1 MSTGGEGVTV
11 MEAVKLAQGYLEER
25 GIDSAR
31 LNAEHL
37 LAKALECSRLDLY
50 LRFDERLE
58 DEVLGRYRKDLKQR
72 AGRIPL
78 QYILGEF
85 EFCSLRFRIE
95 RGIFIPRPETELLVE
110 RIEALLGATR
120 AVRFIEFGVGTG
132 VIAGALAARN
142 PDWSGVAFDVSD
154 RAVHLAVRNLDA
166 LGVSGRVCTFVS
178 DGFGAVRTGERF
190 DLLVSNPP
198 YIPAGVVPTLQ
209 DEVAKFEN
217 HIALDGG
224 DDGTAFYPL
233 LAMAGVRLVSP
244 GGLIALEIGDGQG
257 EEVGETLRNHGYERV
272 SVERDYNGMERVVTA
287 LRPKS

>member
-1 MSTGGEGVTV
+1 MSTGEERVTV

-58 DEVLGRYRKDLKQR
+58 DKALGRYREDLKQR
-72 AGRIPL
+72 AGHIPL

-110 RIEALLGATR
+110 RVEALLGAAR
-120 AVRFIEFGVGTG
+120 AVRFIEFGVGSG

-142 PDWSGVAFDVSD
+142 PGWNGVAFDVSD
-154 RAVHLAVRNLDA
+154 QAVHLAERNINE
-166 LGVSGRVCTFVS
+166 LGLSAQVCAFVG
-178 DGFGAVRTGERF
+178 DGFDAVRTGVTF

-198 YIPAGVVPTLQ
+198 YIPTGVVPTLQ
-209 DEVAKFEN
+209 DEVAKFED
-217 HIALDGG
+217 HTALDGG
-224 DDGTAFYPL
+224 EDGTAFYPL
-233 LAMAGVRLVSP
+233 LAGAGVRLVRP

-257 EEVGETLRNHGYERV
+257 AAVEEILRGHGYERV
-272 SVERDYNGMERVVTA
+272 TVERDYNGMERIVTA
-287 LRPKS
+287 QRPSC